1 MSLRSTNKL
10 TYSIVQW
17 TVRNT
22 RGFLWVRFS
31 YVKLTLNYIIVL
43 FVETPREFITAIQH
57 WIDKRWPLMHLR
69 DNSLELIELS
79 SKNKISLG

>member
-1 MSLRSTNKL
+1 
-10 TYSIVQW
+10 
-17 TVRNT
+17 
-22 RGFLWVRFS
+22 
-31 YVKLTLNYIIVL
+31 VKLTLNYIIVL

-69 DNSLELIELS
+69 ENSLELIELS